1 VAIAVGISA
10 ILMITITARA
20 VISRATCSNQPT
32 VINIAVSYDV
42 APAVQAVA
50 RAFNSTNHSA
60 GGHCVEVQITEGDS
74 AAEAGHIDGQA
85 AVPGATPIDAWIPD
99 SSLWVDV
106 ARSYPIGAQ
115 IVQPTGMSVA
125 RSPLM
130 IVTTEAIA
138 DQTHIFD
145 SAAGWNVLLP
155 PAYGGPPAVFRLAT
169 DLPDPVNT
177 STGLATLV
185 QVSRDLG
192 VSPAARA
199 AFTKFA
205 YGATVTQNFDSVSGL
220 QTFVAATRLPFA
232 RRGVTV
238 ASEQAVIAYDRAT
251 AGSPLA
257 ARYPTS
263 AFSALGSPELD
274 YPYVLTTSAAVPL
287 AAAQDFGKYL
297 KTAYAA
303 AEVRYYGFRSASGV
317 PDVMPSSSRLSAL
330 PLELASA
337 PGASEVATNLQVWE
351 KLGLGS
357 RDLALVDVS
366 PAMNQPSGNGTQT
379 LEQEMNQTSALGIPL
394 FPDSTQMGTWE
405 MGQSQSVAEPYKQMV
420 PLGPLP
426 ADLGL
431 INRRAQLVELSNTL
445 TTSKGRLALHDAILA
460 GYEYLTKT
468 YVPNYSNAELVLTA
482 GVDSAPGDMPLNALL
497 SKLRA
502 LFNPSRKVEIVVI
515 QFGKRGDFSALTKIA
530 DAAGGVAYRINSP
543 TDVGRIFIKA
553 ISHRLCVQG
562 CLIP

>member
-1 VAIAVGISA
+1 
-10 ILMITITARA
+10 MITLTARA
-20 VISRATCSNQPT
+20 VIARAACSNQPT
-32 VINIAVSYDV
+32 VINLAVNYDL

-50 RAFNSTNHSA
+50 RSFNSTDHSA
-60 GGHCVEVQITEGDS
+60 DGHCVDVQITEGDS
-74 AAEAGHIDGQA
+74 AAQAGQIDGQA

-130 IVTTEAIA
+130 IVTTKAVA

-145 SAAGWNVLLP
+145 AAVGWNVLLP
-155 PAYGGPPAVFRLAT
+155 SSYGGPPASVSLAT
-169 DLPDPVNT
+169 DLPDPVN
-177 STGLATLV
+177 SSAGLATLI

-192 VSPAARA
+192 ASTAARA

-205 YGATVTQNFDSVSGL
+205 FGATVVNDIDSVTGL
-220 QTFVAATRLPFA
+220 QTFVGTIQPPFTRRA
-232 RRGVTV
+232 VTV

-251 AGSPLA
+251 PGSPLA
-257 ARYPTS
+257 ARYPIGPS
-263 AFSALGSPELD
+263 QALGSPELD

-287 AAAQDFGKYL
+287 AAAQEFGKYL
-297 KTAYAA
+297 KSAYAA
-303 AEVRYYGFRSASGV
+303 AEVRQYGFRSANGV
-317 PDVMPSSSRLSAL
+317 ADVMPSSSSLSAL
-330 PLELASA
+330 PLEPASP
-337 PGASEVATNLQVWE
+337 PGASEVAANLQVWD

-357 RDLALVDVS
+357 RDLSLIDVS

-394 FPDSTQMGTWE
+394 FPESTQMGTWE

-431 INRRAQLVELSNTL
+431 ISRRAQLEQLSQTL
-445 TTSKGRLALHDAILA
+445 TTGNGRLALHDAILA
-460 GYEYLTKT
+460 GYEYMTKT
-468 YVPNYSNAELVLTA
+468 YLPNYSNAELVLTA
-482 GVDSAPGDMPLNALL
+482 GVDSAPGDMSLNALL
-497 SKLRA
+497 NKLRA
-502 LFNPSRKVEIVVI
+502 LFNPSRKVEIVAI
-515 QFGKRGDFSALTKIA
+515 QFGQRGDFSALRKIA
-530 DAAGGVAYRINSP
+530 DATGGVAYKINNPS
-543 TDVGRIFIKA
+543 DVGRIFIKA
-553 ISHRLCVQG
+553 IAHRLCVQG
-562 CLIP
+562 CITP

>member
-10 ILMITITARA
+10 VIMITITARA
-20 VISRATCSNQPT
+20 VISRATCANQAT

-50 RAFNSTNHSA
+50 RAFNSTSHSA
-60 GGHCVEVQITEGDS
+60 DGHCVEVQITEGDS
-74 AAEAGHIDGQA
+74 AAQAAQVDGQA

-115 IVQPTGMSVA
+115 IVQPTGTSVA

-130 IVTTEAIA
+130 IVTTNAVA
-138 DQTHIFD
+138 HQTHIFD
-145 SAAGWNVLLP
+145 SAVGWNVLLP
-155 PAYGGPPAVFRLAT
+155 ATFGGPPGTLRLAM
-169 DLPDPVNT
+169 DLPDPVNS

-185 QVSRDLG
+185 QVSRALG
-192 VSPAARA
+192 VSPLARA
-199 AFTKFA
+199 AFTKFV
-205 YGATVTQNFDSVSGL
+205 YGATVTENFDSVTGL
-220 QTFVAATRLPFA
+220 QTFVATTQPPFTRPA
-232 RRGVTV
+232 VTV
-238 ASEQAVIAYDRAT
+238 ASEHAVIAYDRAT
-251 AGSPLA
+251 PGSTLT
-257 ARYPTS
+257 ARYPTGAS
-263 AFSALGSPELD
+263 KALGSPELD

-303 AEVRYYGFRSASGV
+303 AEVRYYGFRSASGL
-317 PDVMPSSSRLSAL
+317 PDAMPSSSRLSSL

-337 PGASEVATNLQVWE
+337 PGASEVATNLQVWQ

-366 PAMNQPSGNGTQT
+366 PAMNQPAGIGTLT
-379 LEQEMNQTSALGIPL
+379 LEQEMNQTSAIGIPL

-405 MGQSQSVAEPYKQMV
+405 IGQSRSLAEPYKQMV

-426 ADLGL
+426 ATLGL
-431 INRRAQLVELSNTL
+431 INRRAQLEELSQTL
-445 TTSKGRLALHDAILA
+445 TTSNGKLALHDAILA
-460 GYEYLTKT
+460 GYEYMTKT
-468 YVPNYSNAELVLTA
+468 YVPNYSNAELVLTS

-497 SKLRA
+497 DKLHA

-515 QFGKRGDFSALTKIA
+515 QFGQRGDFSALQKIA
-530 DAAGGVAYRINSP
+530 DAAGGVAYKINNP
-543 TDVGRIFIKA
+543 LDVGRIFIKA
-553 ISHRLCVQG
+553 ISHRLCAQG
-562 CLIP
+562 CVTP